1 MSIRKPTESEDEYFA
16 RQEFERRKKQAEE
29 RAAAMAVEERAK
41 LAQLPRMRC
50 PRDGAELVEVPFR
63 QVRIDKCV
71 SCAGLWLDAGE
82 LDQVI
87 GKGEFLSGLLGV
99 FGKK

>member
-1 MSIRKPTESEDEYFA
+1 MSPTKPSESEDEYFA
-16 RQEFERRKKQAEE
+16 RQEFERRKKEAADRAGALAAEE
-29 RAAAMAVEERAK
+29 RAR
-41 LAQLPRMRC
+41 LAQMPRMRC
-50 PRDGAELVEVPFR
+50 PRDGAELVEIQFR
-63 QVRIDKCV
+63 QIRVDKCV